1 MLTGSVEVAD
11 KLVQTCSRIHW
22 PNTNLDLKPHQKT
35 KKSKSTQK
43 NNITGPPPPPKK
55 KKAPGARVGKR
66 DCATGSSRPRSSRL
80 GVTRVYVRLRLVKRG
95 FRFGGF
101 WGLGFRVLG
110 FWVPIRT

>member
-43 NNITGPPPPPKK
+43 NNITGPPAPPKK
-55 KKAPGARVGKR
+55 KKGAWRKGRQKELCHGKQPTQILAFR
-66 DCATGSSRPRSSRL
+66 GYTGL
-80 GVTRVYVRLRLVKRG
+80 CKA
-95 FRFGGF
+95 
-101 WGLGFRVLG
+101 
-110 FWVPIRT
+110 